1 MSNFPLAGASVLR
14 GGARPQGYRL
24 RRGRSLEIFGDPC
37 LTRKLKLIIEYEGTR
52 YHGWQV
58 QPNGPTIQAILQD
71 CLKKITRENEAVVGS
86 GRTDA
91 GVHAEA
97 QVAHFQTAS
106 TMTSHQFLMA
116 FNRLLP
122 HDIAVKN
129 VAEVPDDFHAQR
141 SAVRKIYRYTI
152 LNREYPSALLHDR
165 CWFIQYLLDVK
176 SMQLAKSYLE
186 GKHDFSA
193 FRASNCEARNPV
205 REIYKIDIS
214 KKGDFITFDFDGNGF
229 LKYMVR
235 NIVGTL
241 VQVGR
246 KKIKAQELKTI
257 LESRDRR
264 NAGPTARPYGLC
276 LVAVFYNESGIQK
289 ET

>member
-1 MSNFPLAGASVLR
+1 M
-14 GGARPQGYRL
+14 
-24 RRGRSLEIFGDPC
+24 
-37 LTRKLKLIIEYEGTR
+37 TRKLKLIIEYEGTG

-58 QPNGPTIQAILQD
+58 QPNGLTIQEVLQD
-71 CLKKITRENEAVVGS
+71 CLKEITSDTASVVGS

-91 GVHAEA
+91 GVHAQG
-97 QVAHFQTAS
+97 QVAHFKTS
-106 TMTSHQFLMA
+106 SSMTPHQFMMA
-116 FNRLLP
+116 FNSLLP
-122 HDIAVKN
+122 HDIVVKN
-129 VAEVPDDFHAQR
+129 AEEVADDFHAQR
-141 SAVRKIYRYTI
+141 SAVRKTYRYTI

-165 CWFIQYLLDVK
+165 CWFIQYPLDTPA
-176 SMQLAKSYLE
+176 MERAKSYLE

-214 KKGDFITFDFDGNGF
+214 KKDDFITLDFDGNGF

-246 KKIKAQELKTI
+246 KKMQAQEMKTI
-257 LESRDRR
+257 LESRDRK

-276 LVAVFYNESGIQK
+276 LVQVFY
-289 ET
+289 

>member
-1 MSNFPLAGASVLR
+1 M
-14 GGARPQGYRL
+14 
-24 RRGRSLEIFGDPC
+24 
-37 LTRKLKLIIEYEGTR
+37 TRKLKLIIEYEGTR

-58 QPNGPTIQAILQD
+58 QPNGLTIQEVLQS
-71 CLKKITRENEAVVGS
+71 CLKKITQEEMSVVGS

-91 GVHAEA
+91 GVHAEG
-97 QVAHFQTAS
+97 QVAHFRTES
-106 TMTSHQFLMA
+106 SMTPHQFLMA
-116 FNRLLP
+116 FNSLLP
-122 HDIAVKN
+122 NDIVVKE
-129 VAEVPDDFHAQR
+129 VAEVPDEFHAQR

-165 CWFIQYLLDVK
+165 CNFIQTPLDVK
-176 SMQLAKSYLE
+176 AMQSAKSYLE

-205 REIYKIDIS
+205 REIYKIVIA
-214 KKGDFITFDFDGNGF
+214 KKEDFITLDFDGNGF

-241 VQVGR
+241 IQVGR
-246 KKIKAQELKTI
+246 KKMQAEEMKTI
-257 LESRDRR
+257 LESRDRK

-276 LVAVFYNESGIQK
+276 LVEVFYE
-289 ET
+289 

>member
-1 MSNFPLAGASVLR
+1 M
-14 GGARPQGYRL
+14 
-24 RRGRSLEIFGDPC
+24 
-37 LTRKLKLIIEYEGTR
+37 TRKFKLIIEYEGTR

-58 QPNGPTIQAILQD
+58 QPNGLTIQEVLQS
-71 CLKKITRENEAVVGS
+71 CLKKITQEQASVVGS

-91 GVHAEA
+91 GVHAEG
-97 QVAHFQTAS
+97 QVAHFRTES
-106 TMTSHQFLMA
+106 SMTPHQFMMA
-116 FNRLLP
+116 FNSLLP
-122 HDIAVKN
+122 HDIVVKN
-129 VAEVPDDFHAQR
+129 VAEVPDEFHAQR

-165 CWFIQYLLDVK
+165 CNFIQTPLDVK
-176 SMQLAKSYLE
+176 AMRRAKSYLE

-193 FRASNCEARNPV
+193 YRASNCEARNPI

-214 KKGDFITFDFDGNGF
+214 KKQDFITLDFDGNGF

-241 VQVGR
+241 IQVGR
-246 KKIKAQELKTI
+246 NKLSAKEVKTI
-257 LESRDRR
+257 LESRDRK

-276 LVAVFYNESGIQK
+276 LVEVFYDEEKKPS
-289 ET
+289 

>member
-1 MSNFPLAGASVLR
+1 M
-14 GGARPQGYRL
+14 ARK
-24 RRGRSLEIFGDPC
+24 F
-37 LTRKLKLIIEYEGTR
+37 KLVIEYEGTR

-58 QPNGPTIQAILQD
+58 QPNGPTVQAVLQD
-71 CLKKITRENEAVVGS
+71 CLKKITRENGAVVGS

-106 TMTSHQFLMA
+106 STMTSHQFLMA
-116 FNRLLP
+116 FNSLLP
-122 HDIAVKN
+122 HDIVVKN
-129 VAEVPDDFHAQR
+129 VAEVPSDFHAQR

-165 CWFIQYLLDVK
+165 CWFIQYPLDVQ
-176 SMQLAKSYLE
+176 SMQQAKTYLE
-186 GKHDFSA
+186 GRHDFSA
-193 FRASNCEARNPV
+193 YRASNCEARNPV
-205 REIYKIDIS
+205 REIYEISIS
-214 KKGDFITFDFDGNGF
+214 KNEDFITLDFDGNGF

-246 KKIKAQELKTI
+246 KKMQAQEVKTI

-276 LVAVFYNESGIQK
+276 LIEVFYNELEIP
-289 ET
+289 

>member
-1 MSNFPLAGASVLR
+1 M
-14 GGARPQGYRL
+14 
-24 RRGRSLEIFGDPC
+24 
-37 LTRKLKLIIEYEGTR
+37 TRKFKLLIEYEGTR

-58 QPNGPTIQAILQD
+58 QPNGLTVQEVLQS
-71 CLKKITRENEAVVGS
+71 CLNKITGEKVSVVGS

-91 GVHAEA
+91 GVHAEG
-97 QVAHFQTAS
+97 QVAHFRTVS
-106 TMTSHQFLMA
+106 SMTTHQFMMA
-116 FNRLLP
+116 FNSLLP
-122 HDIAVKN
+122 HDIVIKN

-152 LNREYPSALLHDR
+152 LNREYPSALQYDQ
-165 CWFIQYLLDVK
+165 CCFIQYPLDVEAM
-176 SMQLAKSYLE
+176 SQAKVYLE

-214 KKGDFITFDFDGNGF
+214 KKGDFITLDFDGNGF

-241 VQVGR
+241 IMVGR
-246 KKIKAQELKTI
+246 NKMQVPDVKTI
-257 LESRDRR
+257 LESRDRN

-276 LVAVFYNESGIQK
+276 LVEVFYNENVEDSQK
-289 ET
+289 

>member
-1 MSNFPLAGASVLR
+1 MIFLVGTPVCL
-14 GGARPQGYRL
+14 Q
-24 RRGRSLEIFGDPC
+24 RGRSFGNFRSTV
-37 LTRKLKLIIEYEGTR
+37 LKRKFKLIIEYEGTC

-58 QPNGPTIQAILQD
+58 QPNGITIQEVLQS
-71 CLKKITRENEAVVGS
+71 CLKKITGEKRSVVGS

-97 QVAHFQTAS
+97 QVSHFRTTSKMTA
-106 TMTSHQFLMA
+106 HQFLMA
-116 FNRLLP
+116 FNSLLP
-122 HDIAVKN
+122 HDIVIKN

-141 SAVRKIYRYTI
+141 SAIRKTYRYTI
-152 LNREYPSALLHDR
+152 LNREYPSALQHNQ
-165 CWFIQYLLDVK
+165 CCFIQYPLDVK
-176 SMQLAKSYLE
+176 SMLMAKSYLE

-214 KKGDFITFDFDGNGF
+214 KKGDFITLDFDGNGF

-241 VQVGR
+241 IQVGR
-246 KKIKAQELKTI
+246 NKIPAQEVKVI
-257 LESRDRR
+257 LESRDRK
-264 NAGPTARPYGLC
+264 NAGPTAKPCGLC
-276 LVAVFYNESGIQK
+276 LVEVFYSEG
-289 ET
+289 